1 MLIMRTECL
10 AWNKMSCI
18 RPAAMI
24 QARDLMMDRIPPMIM
39 RSLRPW
45 SWMNLPSKVS
55 LVILLIVGLS
65 ALSGEYLDRGFVSD
79 LARQNFQEELTA
91 VVRQI
96 GADIT
101 GAAELANTA
110 SRQMELDRLMA
121 NRPDLI
127 DVAIYVF
134 SAEQPARPTLLANA
148 GNTTLPGLEQ
158 APEVVERA
166 ITLGAAITDPQRDSQ
181 HRLRVASPISVDGRL
196 IGAAYAEFSTAQ
208 FDEVL
213 EYQHQLS
220 LSRRVITGAVIV
232 LAINVFLYWY
242 VHRPV
247 GALLT
252 AVKAVTEGTMTTTVP
267 VNGDDEIGTLASRF
281 NRMVERI
288 RTTTNENARLFEA
301 LQHAHNGLQV
311 KVDEATAEIRQKN
324 RELARSNELLSTAQ
338 RDAARAQR
346 LSAIGQLAAT
356 VAHKIGTPLTA
367 LSGHIQ
373 LLQEDPDLTADAR
386 RRLQIVEGQIEQ
398 TSRIIQDLLIYGR
411 KPEPM
416 FEPMDLNACVED
428 CLSLMSPEIAR
439 RNVTLLADFNGS
451 PMIIYGDSQQLQEVF
466 CNLIDNAIDAMPTG
480 GTLTIRGRPM
490 DPERVPAHPADSPGS
505 YAVDIFDTG
514 QGIPRDMMDQIFQP
528 FFTTKKAGRGTGLG
542 LAIAAETIRAHGGAM
557 AVESEPGK
565 GSHFTV
571 TLPVAVRP
579 IAKG

>member
-1 MLIMRTECL
+1 
-10 AWNKMSCI
+10 
-18 RPAAMI
+18 MI
-24 QARDLMMDRIPPMIM
+24 DRILHGV
-39 RSLRPW
+39 RQSLQPW
-45 SWMNLPSKVS
+45 SGMSLPTKVS

-65 ALSGEYLDRGFVSD
+65 ALSGEYLDRGYVSD
-79 LARQNFQEELTA
+79 LARQNFQEELAA

-101 GAAELANTA
+101 VAAEFVNTDA
-110 SRQMELDRLMA
+110 RQMELDRLMA

-127 DVAIYVF
+127 DVALYVLSPER
-134 SAEQPARPTLLANA
+134 SAPPLLLASA
-148 GNTTLPGLEQ
+148 GNTTLPGLER

-166 ITLGAAITDPQRDSQ
+166 LRLGTAITDPQRDSQ
-181 HRLRVASPISVDGRL
+181 HRVKIAAPISVDGRMT
-196 IGAAYAEFSTAQ
+196 GAAYAEFSTAQ

-220 LSRRVITGAVIV
+220 SSRRVITGAVIV

-267 VNGDDEIGTLASRF
+267 VGGDDEIGTLASRF

-288 RTTTNENARLFEA
+288 QTTTNENARLFDA
-301 LQHAHNGLQV
+301 LQQAHNDLQR

-324 RELARSNELLSTAQ
+324 RELARTNELLSSAQ

-356 VAHKIGTPLTA
+356 IAHKIGTPLTA

-373 LLQEDPDLTADAR
+373 LLQEDTDLTKDAR
-386 RRLQIVEGQIEQ
+386 RRLQIVEGQIDQ

-411 KPEPM
+411 KPEPIL
-416 FEPMDLNACVED
+416 EPLDLKACVED
-428 CLSLMSPEIAR
+428 CLSLMRPEIAR
-439 RNVTLLADFNGS
+439 RNVILLADFNDT
-451 PMIIYGDSQQLQEVF
+451 PFMVRGDSQQLQEVF
-466 CNLIDNAIDAMPTG
+466 CNLIDNAIDAMPEAG
-480 GTLTIRGRPM
+480 SLTIRMRPVDM
-490 DPERVPAHPADSPGS
+490 PRNFPQPADQLES
-505 YAVDIFDTG
+505 YAVDIIDTG
-514 QGIPRDMMDQIFQP
+514 QGIPRDRMNQIFQP
-528 FFTTKKAGRGTGLG
+528 FFTTKKAGQGTGLG
-542 LAIAAETIRAHGGAM
+542 LAIAAETIRAHGGEM

-565 GSHFTV
+565 GSRFTV
-571 TLPVAVRP
+571 ILPL
-579 IAKG
+579 AKG

>member
-1 MLIMRTECL
+1 
-10 AWNKMSCI
+10 
-18 RPAAMI
+18 MI

-65 ALSGEYLDRGFVSD
+65 ALSGEYLDRGYVSD

-480 GTLTIRGRPM
+480 GTLTIRVRPM
-490 DPERVPAHPADSPGS
+490 DPERVPAHQADSPGS

>member
-1 MLIMRTECL
+1 MPIMWTDCL
-10 AWNKMSCI
+10 PQNNMSFVQ
-18 RPAAMI
+18 PAAI
-24 QARDLMMDRIPPMIM
+24 TRAHDLMIDRILTMTR

-45 SWMNLPSKVS
+45 SWMSLPSKVS

-65 ALSGEYLDRGFVSD
+65 ALSGEYLDRGYVSD

-110 SRQMELDRLMA
+110 SRQMELERLMA

-134 SAEQPARPTLLANA
+134 SPEQPARPTLLANA

-166 ITLGAAITDPQRDSQ
+166 TALGTAITDSQRDLQ
-181 HRLRVASPISVDGRL
+181 HRLRVASPISVDGRV

-232 LAINVFLYWY
+232 LAINIFLYWY

-267 VNGDDEIGTLASRF
+267 VSGDDEIGTLASRF

-288 RTTTNENARLFEA
+288 RTTTDENAHLFEA
-301 LQHAHNGLQV
+301 LQHAHTGLQV

-373 LLQEDPDLTADAR
+373 LLQEDPELTADAR

-411 KPEPM
+411 KPEPV

-428 CLSLMSPEIAR
+428 CLSLMRPEIAR
-439 RNVTLLADFNGS
+439 RDVTLLTDFNGTL
-451 PMIIYGDSQQLQEVF
+451 MTIHGDAQQLQEAF
-466 CNLIDNAIDAMPTG
+466 CNLIDNAIDAMSMG
-480 GTLTIRGRPM
+480 GTLTIRVHQIAG
-490 DPERVPAHPADSPGS
+490 ERRPAHQADQPGS
-505 YAVDIFDTG
+505 YAVDIIDTG
-514 QGIPRDMMDQIFQP
+514 QGIPRDMMDQIFEP
-528 FFTTKKAGRGTGLG
+528 FFTTKKAGLGTGLG
-542 LAIAAETIRAHGGAM
+542 LAIAAETIRAHGGSM

-571 TLPVAVRP
+571 ALPLAVRP

>member
-1 MLIMRTECL
+1 MSPRAISLM
-10 AWNKMSCI
+10 AWAH
-18 RPAAMI
+18 RPNMI
-24 QARDLMMDRIPPMIM
+24 SRVLPMTM
-39 RSLRPW
+39 RSLTPW
-45 SWMNLPSKVS
+45 SRMSLPTKVS

-65 ALSGEYLDRGFVSD
+65 ALSGEYLDRGYVSE

-101 GAAELANTA
+101 IPGEFMNTPA
-110 SRQMELDRLMA
+110 RQMDLDRLMA

-127 DVAIYVF
+127 DVALYGLNPD
-134 SAEQPARPTLLANA
+134 QPLRPTLLASA

-158 APEVVERA
+158 AHDVVERA
-166 ITLGAAITDPQRDSQ
+166 LRLGIVVTDPQRDSQ
-181 HRLRVASPISVDGRL
+181 HRLKIASPISVDGRL

-213 EYQHQLS
+213 DYQHQLS

-252 AVKAVTEGTMTTTVP
+252 AVKAVTAGTMTTTVP

-281 NRMVERI
+281 NVMVERI
-288 RTTTNENARLFEA
+288 RTATEENARLFEA
-301 LQHAHNGLQV
+301 LQHAHKGLQV
-311 KVDEATAEIRQKN
+311 RVEEATAEIRQKN
-324 RELARSNELLSTAQ
+324 RELGRTNELLSSAQ
-338 RDAARAQR
+338 RDAARAQL

-356 VAHKIGTPLTA
+356 VSHKIGTPLTA

-373 LLQEDPDLTADAR
+373 LLQEDPELTHDAR

-411 KPEPM
+411 KPEPVLA
-416 FEPMDLNACVED
+416 PLDLKACVND
-428 CLSLMSPEIAR
+428 CISLLRPEITR
-439 RNVTLLADFNGS
+439 RQVTLLTDFNGCPS
-451 PMIIYGDSQQLQEVF
+451 TIHGDSQQLQEVF
-466 CNLIDNAIDAMPTG
+466 CNLIDNALDAMPEA
-480 GTLTIRGRPM
+480 GTLTIRLHPINAHHM
-490 DPERVPAHPADSPGS
+490 PASAAEQPDS
-505 YAVDIFDTG
+505 YAVDIMDTG
-514 QGIPRDMMDQIFQP
+514 QGMPPEMMGQIFQP

-542 LAIAAETIRAHGGAM
+542 LAIAAETIRAHGGAI

-565 GSHFTV
+565 GSRFTV
-571 TLPVAVRP
+571 TLPL
-579 IAKG
+579 AKG

>member
-1 MLIMRTECL
+1 
-10 AWNKMSCI
+10 MSFVQ
-18 RPAAMI
+18 PAAMI
-24 QARDLMMDRIPPMIM
+24 HAHDLMMDRILPMTM
-39 RSLRPW
+39 RFLRPW

-65 ALSGEYLDRGFVSD
+65 ALSGEYLDRGYVSD

-181 HRLRVASPISVDGRL
+181 HRLRVASPISVDGRV

-232 LAINVFLYWY
+232 LAINIFLYWY

-411 KPEPM
+411 KPEPV
-416 FEPMDLNACVED
+416 FELMDLNACVED

-451 PMIIYGDSQQLQEVF
+451 PRTIYGDSQQLQEVF

-480 GTLTIRGRPM
+480 GTLTIRVHPM
-490 DPERVPAHPADSPGS
+490 DAERTPAHEADSPGS
-505 YAVDIFDTG
+505 YAIDIIDTG

-542 LAIAAETIRAHGGAM
+542 LAIAAETIRSHGGAM

-571 TLPVAVRP
+571 IFPAAVRP

>member
-1 MLIMRTECL
+1 MLNRVL
-10 AWNKMSCI
+10 
-18 RPAAMI
+18 PAAKRLLQPWRGM
-24 QARDLMMDRIPPMIM
+24 
-39 RSLRPW
+39 SLPT
-45 SWMNLPSKVS
+45 KVS

-65 ALSGEYLDRGFVSD
+65 ALSGEYLDRGYVSD

-101 GAAELANTA
+101 VAADFANTEA
-110 SRQMELDRLMA
+110 RQMGLDRLMA

-127 DVAIYVF
+127 DVALYAF
-134 SAEQPARPTLLANA
+134 SPDQSAPPVLLASA
-148 GNTTLPGLEQ
+148 GNTTLPGLER

-166 ITLGAAITDPQRDSQ
+166 IRLGTAITDPQRDSQ
-181 HRLRVASPISVDGRL
+181 HRVRIASPISVDGR
-196 IGAAYAEFSTAQ
+196 ITGAAYAEFSTAQ

-220 LSRRVITGAVIV
+220 LSRRVITGAVIA

-267 VNGDDEIGTLASRF
+267 VSGDDEIGTLASRF

-288 RTTTNENARLFEA
+288 RTTTNENARLFDA
-301 LQHAHNGLQV
+301 LQQAHNDLQV

-324 RELARSNELLSTAQ
+324 RELARTNELLSSAQ

-356 VAHKIGTPLTA
+356 IAHKIGTPLTA

-373 LLQEDPDLTADAR
+373 LLQEDPDLTKDAR
-386 RRLQIVEGQIEQ
+386 RRLQIVEGQIDQ
-398 TSRIIQDLLIYGR
+398 TSHIIQDLLIYGR
-411 KPEPM
+411 KPEPIL
-416 FEPMDLNACVED
+416 ECMDLKACVED
-428 CLSLMSPEIAR
+428 CLSLMRPEIAR
-439 RNVTLLADFNGS
+439 RNVILLTDFHDT
-451 PMIIYGDSQQLQEVF
+451 PFMVRGDSQQLQEVF
-466 CNLIDNAIDAMPTG
+466 CNLIDNALDAMPEA
-480 GTLTIRGRPM
+480 GTLTIRMHPSGGRASSLQPIDM
-490 DPERVPAHPADSPGS
+490 PES
-505 YAVDIFDTG
+505 YAVDIIDTG
-514 QGIPRDMMDQIFQP
+514 QGIPRDRLDQIFQP

-542 LAIAAETIRAHGGAM
+542 LAIAAETIRAHGGEM

-565 GSHFTV
+565 GSRFTV
-571 TLPVAVRP
+571 TLPS
-579 IAKG
+579 AKG

>member
-1 MLIMRTECL
+1 MACVWAWTCDVML
-10 AWNKMSCI
+10 N
-18 RPAAMI
+18 
-24 QARDLMMDRIPPMIM
+24 RIVPLV
-39 RSLRPW
+39 RRLLQPW
-45 SWMNLPSKVS
+45 SGMSLPTKVS

-65 ALSGEYLDRGFVSD
+65 ALSGEYLDRGYVSD
-79 LARQNFQEELTA
+79 LARQNFQDELAA

-101 GAAELANTA
+101 VAAEFANTNA
-110 SRQMELDRLMA
+110 RQMELDRLMA

-127 DVAIYVF
+127 DVALYAF
-134 SAEQPARPTLLANA
+134 SPEESTPPVLLASA
-148 GNTTLPGLEQ
+148 GNTTLPGLER

-166 ITLGAAITDPQRDSQ
+166 IRLGTAITDPQRDSQ
-181 HRLRVASPISVDGRL
+181 HRVRIASPISVDGRVT
-196 IGAAYAEFSTAQ
+196 GAAYAEFSTAQ

-232 LAINVFLYWY
+232 LAINIFLYWY

-267 VNGDDEIGTLASRF
+267 VGGDDEIGTLASRF

-288 RTTTNENARLFEA
+288 RTTTDENARLFHA
-301 LQHAHNGLQV
+301 LQQAHNGLQV

-324 RELARSNELLSTAQ
+324 RELARTNELLSSAQ

-346 LSAIGQLAAT
+346 LSAIGQLAAS

-386 RRLQIVEGQIEQ
+386 RRLQIVEGQIDQ

-411 KPEPM
+411 KPEPILGS
-416 FEPMDLNACVED
+416 MDLKACVED
-428 CLSLMSPEIAR
+428 CLSLMRPEIAR
-439 RNVTLLADFNGS
+439 RNVILLTDFKDM
-451 PMIIYGDSQQLQEVF
+451 PFTVHGDSPQLQEVF
-466 CNLIDNAIDAMPTG
+466 CNLIDNAIDAMPEAG
-480 GTLTIRGRPM
+480 SLTIRMCPTSTR
-490 DPERVPAHPADSPGS
+490 HSSPQPTGQPDS
-505 YAVDIFDTG
+505 YAVDIIDTG
-514 QGIPRDMMDQIFQP
+514 QGIPRDRLDQIFQP
-528 FFTTKKAGRGTGLG
+528 FFTTKKAGHGTGLG
-542 LAIAAETIRAHGGAM
+542 LAIAAETIRAHGGEM

-565 GSHFTV
+565 GSRFTV
-571 TLPVAVRP
+571 ILPQ
-579 IAKG
+579 AKG

>member
-1 MLIMRTECL
+1 MLNRVL
-10 AWNKMSCI
+10 
-18 RPAAMI
+18 PAAKRLLQPWRGM
-24 QARDLMMDRIPPMIM
+24 
-39 RSLRPW
+39 SLPT
-45 SWMNLPSKVS
+45 KVS

-65 ALSGEYLDRGFVSD
+65 ALSGEYLDRGYVSD

-101 GAAELANTA
+101 VAADFANTEA
-110 SRQMELDRLMA
+110 RQMGLDRLMA

-127 DVAIYVF
+127 DVALYAF
-134 SAEQPARPTLLANA
+134 SPDQSAPPVLLASA
-148 GNTTLPGLEQ
+148 GNTTLPGLER

-166 ITLGAAITDPQRDSQ
+166 IRLGTAITDPQRDSQ
-181 HRLRVASPISVDGRL
+181 HRVRIASPISVDGR
-196 IGAAYAEFSTAQ
+196 ITGAAYAEFSTAQ

-220 LSRRVITGAVIV
+220 LSRRVITGAVIA

-267 VNGDDEIGTLASRF
+267 VSGDDEIGTLASRF

-288 RTTTNENARLFEA
+288 RTTTNENARLFDA
-301 LQHAHNGLQV
+301 LQQAHNDLQV

-324 RELARSNELLSTAQ
+324 RELARTNELLSSAQ

-356 VAHKIGTPLTA
+356 IAHKIGTPLTA

-373 LLQEDPDLTADAR
+373 LLQEDPDLTKDAR
-386 RRLQIVEGQIEQ
+386 RRLQIVEGQIDQ
-398 TSRIIQDLLIYGR
+398 TSHIIQDLLIYGR
-411 KPEPM
+411 KPEPIL
-416 FEPMDLNACVED
+416 ECMDLKACVED
-428 CLSLMSPEIAR
+428 CLSLMRPEIAR
-439 RNVTLLADFNGS
+439 RNVILLTDFHDT
-451 PMIIYGDSQQLQEVF
+451 PFTVRGDSQQLQEVF
-466 CNLIDNAIDAMPTG
+466 CNLIDNALDAMPEA
-480 GTLTIRGRPM
+480 GTLTIRMHPSGGRASSLQPIDM
-490 DPERVPAHPADSPGS
+490 PES
-505 YAVDIFDTG
+505 YAVDIIDTG
-514 QGIPRDMMDQIFQP
+514 QGIPRDRLDQIFQP

-542 LAIAAETIRAHGGAM
+542 LAIAAETIRAHGGEM

-565 GSHFTV
+565 GSRFTV
-571 TLPVAVRP
+571 ILPS
-579 IAKG
+579 AKG

>member
-1 MLIMRTECL
+1 
-10 AWNKMSCI
+10 
-18 RPAAMI
+18 MI

-65 ALSGEYLDRGFVSD
+65 ALSGEYLDRGYVSD

-101 GAAELANTA
+101 GAAELANTT

-281 NRMVERI
+281 NRMVDRI

>member
-1 MLIMRTECL
+1 MLNRVL
-10 AWNKMSCI
+10 
-18 RPAAMI
+18 PAAKRLLQPWRGM
-24 QARDLMMDRIPPMIM
+24 
-39 RSLRPW
+39 SLPT
-45 SWMNLPSKVS
+45 KVS

-65 ALSGEYLDRGFVSD
+65 ALSGEYLDRGYVSD

-101 GAAELANTA
+101 VAADFANTEA
-110 SRQMELDRLMA
+110 RQMGLDRLMA

-127 DVAIYVF
+127 DVALYAF
-134 SAEQPARPTLLANA
+134 SPDQSAPPVLLASA
-148 GNTTLPGLEQ
+148 GNTTLPGLER

-166 ITLGAAITDPQRDSQ
+166 IRLGTAITDPQRDSQ
-181 HRLRVASPISVDGRL
+181 HRVRIASPISVDGR
-196 IGAAYAEFSTAQ
+196 ITGAAYAEFSTAQ

-220 LSRRVITGAVIV
+220 LSRRVITGAVIA

-267 VNGDDEIGTLASRF
+267 VSGDDEIGTLASRF

-288 RTTTNENARLFEA
+288 RTTTNENARLFDA
-301 LQHAHNGLQV
+301 LQQAHNDLQV

-324 RELARSNELLSTAQ
+324 RELARTNELLSSAQ

-356 VAHKIGTPLTA
+356 IAHKIGTPLTA

-373 LLQEDPDLTADAR
+373 LLQEDPDLTKDAR
-386 RRLQIVEGQIEQ
+386 RRLQIVEGQIDQ
-398 TSRIIQDLLIYGR
+398 TSHIIQDLLIYGR
-411 KPEPM
+411 KPEPIL
-416 FEPMDLNACVED
+416 ECMDLKACVED
-428 CLSLMSPEIAR
+428 CLSLMRPEIAR
-439 RNVTLLADFNGS
+439 RNVILLTDFHDT
-451 PMIIYGDSQQLQEVF
+451 PFTVPGDSQQLQEVF
-466 CNLIDNAIDAMPTG
+466 CNLIDNALDAMPEA
-480 GTLTIRGRPM
+480 GTLTIRMHPSGGRASSLQPIDM
-490 DPERVPAHPADSPGS
+490 PES
-505 YAVDIFDTG
+505 YAVDIIDTG
-514 QGIPRDMMDQIFQP
+514 QGIPRDRLDQIFQP

-542 LAIAAETIRAHGGAM
+542 LAIAAETIRAHGGEM

-565 GSHFTV
+565 GSRFTV
-571 TLPVAVRP
+571 TLPS
-579 IAKG
+579 AKG

>member
-1 MLIMRTECL
+1 
-10 AWNKMSCI
+10 
-18 RPAAMI
+18 
-24 QARDLMMDRIPPMIM
+24 
-39 RSLRPW
+39 
-45 SWMNLPSKVS
+45 
-55 LVILLIVGLS
+55 
-65 ALSGEYLDRGFVSD
+65 
-79 LARQNFQEELTA
+79 
-91 VVRQI
+91 
-96 GADIT
+96 
-101 GAAELANTA
+101 
-110 SRQMELDRLMA
+110 
-121 NRPDLI
+121 
-127 DVAIYVF
+127 
-134 SAEQPARPTLLANA
+134 LLANA

-166 ITLGAAITDPQRDSQ
+166 IKLGTAITDPQRDSH
-181 HRLRVASPISVDGRL
+181 HRLRVASPISVDGRV

-232 LAINVFLYWY
+232 LAINIFLYWY

-267 VNGDDEIGTLASRF
+267 VTGDDEIGTLASRF

-288 RTTTNENARLFEA
+288 RTTTDENAHLFEA
-301 LQHAHNGLQV
+301 LQQAHNGLQV

-411 KPEPM
+411 KPEPVL
-416 FEPMDLNACVED
+416 EPMDLNACVED
-428 CLSLMSPEIAR
+428 CLSLMRPEIAR
-439 RNVTLLADFNGS
+439 RNVTVLADFNGS
-451 PMIIYGDSQQLQEVF
+451 PMTIHGDSQQLQEAF
-466 CNLIDNAIDAMPTG
+466 CNLIDNAIDSMPMG
-480 GTLTIRGRPM
+480 GTLTIGVHQRCGGRT
-490 DPERVPAHPADSPGS
+490 PAHQGDEPDS
-505 YAVDIFDTG
+505 YAVDIVDTG
-514 QGIPRDMMDQIFQP
+514 QGIPRDMMEQIFQP
-528 FFTTKKAGRGTGLG
+528 FVTTKKAGRGTGLG

-571 TLPVAVRP
+571 TLPIAVPP

>member
-1 MLIMRTECL
+1 
-10 AWNKMSCI
+10 MSCV

-65 ALSGEYLDRGFVSD
+65 ALSGEYLDRGYVSD

-281 NRMVERI
+281 NRMVDRI

-480 GTLTIRGRPM
+480 GTLTIRVRPM
-490 DPERVPAHPADSPGS
+490 DPERVPAHQADSPGS

>member
-1 MLIMRTECL
+1 
-10 AWNKMSCI
+10 MSFVQ
-18 RPAAMI
+18 PAAMI
-24 QARDLMMDRIPPMIM
+24 QAHDLMMDRILPMTM
-39 RSLRPW
+39 QSLRPW

-65 ALSGEYLDRGFVSD
+65 ALSGEYLDRGYVSD

-181 HRLRVASPISVDGRL
+181 HRLRVASPISVDGRV

-232 LAINVFLYWY
+232 LAINIFLYWY

-301 LQHAHNGLQV
+301 LQHAHNGLQL
-311 KVDEATAEIRQKN
+311 KVDEATAEVRQKN

-480 GTLTIRGRPM
+480 GTLTIRVHPM
-490 DPERVPAHPADSPGS
+490 DPERTPAHQAEPAGS
-505 YAVDIFDTG
+505 YAVDIIDTG

-571 TLPVAVRP
+571 TLPAAVRP

>member
-1 MLIMRTECL
+1 MLNRVL
-10 AWNKMSCI
+10 
-18 RPAAMI
+18 PAAKRLLQPWRGM
-24 QARDLMMDRIPPMIM
+24 
-39 RSLRPW
+39 SLPT
-45 SWMNLPSKVS
+45 KVS

-65 ALSGEYLDRGFVSD
+65 ALSGEYLDRGYVSD

-101 GAAELANTA
+101 VAADFANTEA
-110 SRQMELDRLMA
+110 RQMGLDRLMA

-127 DVAIYVF
+127 DVALYAF
-134 SAEQPARPTLLANA
+134 SPDQSAPPVLLASA
-148 GNTTLPGLEQ
+148 GNTTLPGLER

-166 ITLGAAITDPQRDSQ
+166 IRLGTAITDPQRDSQ
-181 HRLRVASPISVDGRL
+181 HRVRIASPISVDGR
-196 IGAAYAEFSTAQ
+196 ITGAAYAEFSTAQ

-220 LSRRVITGAVIV
+220 LSRRVITGAVIA

-267 VNGDDEIGTLASRF
+267 VSGDDEIGTLASRF

-288 RTTTNENARLFEA
+288 RTTTNENARLFDA
-301 LQHAHNGLQV
+301 LQQAHNDLQV

-324 RELARSNELLSTAQ
+324 RELARTNELLSSAQ

-356 VAHKIGTPLTA
+356 IAHKIGTPLTA

-373 LLQEDPDLTADAR
+373 LLQEDPDLTKDAR
-386 RRLQIVEGQIEQ
+386 RRLQIVEGQIDQ
-398 TSRIIQDLLIYGR
+398 TSHIIQDLLIYGR
-411 KPEPM
+411 KPEPIL
-416 FEPMDLNACVED
+416 ECMDLKACVED
-428 CLSLMSPEIAR
+428 CLSLMRPEIAR
-439 RNVTLLADFNGS
+439 RNVILLTDFHDT
-451 PMIIYGDSQQLQEVF
+451 PFMVRGDSQQLQEVF
-466 CNLIDNAIDAMPTG
+466 CNLIDNALDAMPEA
-480 GTLTIRGRPM
+480 GTLTIRMHPSGGRASSLQPLDM
-490 DPERVPAHPADSPGS
+490 PES
-505 YAVDIFDTG
+505 YAVDIIDTG
-514 QGIPRDMMDQIFQP
+514 QGIPRDRLDQIFQP

-542 LAIAAETIRAHGGAM
+542 LAIAAETIRAHGGEM

-565 GSHFTV
+565 GSRFTV
-571 TLPVAVRP
+571 ILPS
-579 IAKG
+579 AKG

>member
-1 MLIMRTECL
+1 MLNRVL
-10 AWNKMSCI
+10 
-18 RPAAMI
+18 PAAKRLLQPWRGM
-24 QARDLMMDRIPPMIM
+24 
-39 RSLRPW
+39 SLPT
-45 SWMNLPSKVS
+45 KVS

-65 ALSGEYLDRGFVSD
+65 ALSGEYLDRGYVSD

-101 GAAELANTA
+101 VAADFANTEA
-110 SRQMELDRLMA
+110 RQMGLDRLMA

-127 DVAIYVF
+127 DVALYAF
-134 SAEQPARPTLLANA
+134 SPDQSAPPVLLASA
-148 GNTTLPGLEQ
+148 GNTTLPGLER

-166 ITLGAAITDPQRDSQ
+166 IRLGTAITDPQRDSQ
-181 HRLRVASPISVDGRL
+181 HRVRIASPISVDGR
-196 IGAAYAEFSTAQ
+196 ITGAAYAEFSTAQ

-220 LSRRVITGAVIV
+220 LSRRVITGAVIA

-267 VNGDDEIGTLASRF
+267 VSGDDEIGTLASRF

-288 RTTTNENARLFEA
+288 RTTTNENARLFDA
-301 LQHAHNGLQV
+301 LQQAHNDLQV

-324 RELARSNELLSTAQ
+324 RELARTNELLSSAQ

-356 VAHKIGTPLTA
+356 IAHKIGTPLTA

-373 LLQEDPDLTADAR
+373 LLQEDPDLTKDAR
-386 RRLQIVEGQIEQ
+386 RRLQIVEGQIDQ
-398 TSRIIQDLLIYGR
+398 TSHIIQDLLIYGR
-411 KPEPM
+411 KPEPIL
-416 FEPMDLNACVED
+416 ECMDLKACVED
-428 CLSLMSPEIAR
+428 CLSLMRPEIAR
-439 RNVTLLADFNGS
+439 RNVILLTDFHDT
-451 PMIIYGDSQQLQEVF
+451 PFMVRGDSQQLQEVF
-466 CNLIDNAIDAMPTG
+466 CNLIDNALDAMPEA
-480 GTLTIRGRPM
+480 GTLTIRMHPSGGRASSLQPIDM
-490 DPERVPAHPADSPGS
+490 PES
-505 YAVDIFDTG
+505 YAVDIIDTG
-514 QGIPRDMMDQIFQP
+514 QGIPRDRLDQIFQP

-542 LAIAAETIRAHGGAM
+542 LAIAAETIRAHGGEM

-565 GSHFTV
+565 GSRFTV
-571 TLPVAVRP
+571 ILPS
-579 IAKG
+579 AKG

>member
-1 MLIMRTECL
+1 
-10 AWNKMSCI
+10 MSCV

-65 ALSGEYLDRGFVSD
+65 ALSGEYLDRGYVSD

>member
-10 AWNKMSCI
+10 AWNKMSCV

-65 ALSGEYLDRGFVSD
+65 ALSGEYLDRGYVSD

-480 GTLTIRGRPM
+480 GTLTIRVRPM
-490 DPERVPAHPADSPGS
+490 DPERVPAHQADSPGS

-528 FFTTKKAGRGTGLG
+528 FFTTKAGRGTGLG

>member
-1 MLIMRTECL
+1 MLNRVL
-10 AWNKMSCI
+10 
-18 RPAAMI
+18 PAAKRLLQPWRGM
-24 QARDLMMDRIPPMIM
+24 
-39 RSLRPW
+39 SLPT
-45 SWMNLPSKVS
+45 KVS

-65 ALSGEYLDRGFVSD
+65 ALSGEYLDRGYVSD

-101 GAAELANTA
+101 VAADFANTEA
-110 SRQMELDRLMA
+110 RQMGLDRLMA

-127 DVAIYVF
+127 DVALYAF
-134 SAEQPARPTLLANA
+134 SPDQSAPPVLLASA
-148 GNTTLPGLEQ
+148 GNTTLPGLER

-166 ITLGAAITDPQRDSQ
+166 IRLGTAITDPQRDSQ
-181 HRLRVASPISVDGRL
+181 HRVRIASPISVDGR
-196 IGAAYAEFSTAQ
+196 ITGAAYAEFSTAQ

-220 LSRRVITGAVIV
+220 LSRRVITGAVIA

-267 VNGDDEIGTLASRF
+267 VSGDDEIGTLASRF

-288 RTTTNENARLFEA
+288 RTTTNENARLFDA
-301 LQHAHNGLQV
+301 LQQAHNDLQV

-324 RELARSNELLSTAQ
+324 RELARTNELLSSAQ

-356 VAHKIGTPLTA
+356 IAHKIGTPLTA

-373 LLQEDPDLTADAR
+373 LLQEDPDLTKDAR
-386 RRLQIVEGQIEQ
+386 RRLQIVEGQIDQ
-398 TSRIIQDLLIYGR
+398 TSHIIQDLLIYGR
-411 KPEPM
+411 KPEPIL
-416 FEPMDLNACVED
+416 ECMDLKACVED
-428 CLSLMSPEIAR
+428 CLSLMRPEIAR
-439 RNVTLLADFNGS
+439 RNVILLTDFHDT
-451 PMIIYGDSQQLQEVF
+451 PFTVPGDSQQLQEVF
-466 CNLIDNAIDAMPTG
+466 CNLIDNALDAMPEA
-480 GTLTIRGRPM
+480 GTLTIRMHPSGGRASSLQPIDM
-490 DPERVPAHPADSPGS
+490 PES
-505 YAVDIFDTG
+505 YAVDIIDTG
-514 QGIPRDMMDQIFQP
+514 QGIPRDRLDQIFQP

-542 LAIAAETIRAHGGAM
+542 LAIAAETIRAHGGEM

-565 GSHFTV
+565 GSRFTV
-571 TLPVAVRP
+571 ILPS
-579 IAKG
+579 AKG

>member
-1 MLIMRTECL
+1 
-10 AWNKMSCI
+10 MS
-18 RPAAMI
+18 
-24 QARDLMMDRIPPMIM
+24 
-39 RSLRPW
+39 
-45 SWMNLPSKVS
+45 LPTKVS

-65 ALSGEYLDRGFVSD
+65 ALSGEYLDRGYVSD

-101 GAAELANTA
+101 VAAEFANTDA
-110 SRQMELDRLMA
+110 RQMELDRLMA

-127 DVAIYVF
+127 DVALYAF
-134 SAEQPARPTLLANA
+134 SPEQSTPPVLLASA
-148 GNTTLPGLEQ
+148 GNTTLPGLER

-166 ITLGAAITDPQRDSQ
+166 LRLRTAIADPQRDSQ
-181 HRLRVASPISVDGRL
+181 HRVRIASPISVDGRVT
-196 IGAAYAEFSTAQ
+196 GAAYAEFSTAQ

-267 VNGDDEIGTLASRF
+267 VSGDDEIGTLASRF

-288 RTTTNENARLFEA
+288 RTTTDENARLFEA
-301 LQHAHNGLQV
+301 LQQAHNDLQV
-311 KVDEATAEIRQKN
+311 RVDDATAEIRQKN
-324 RELARSNELLSTAQ
+324 RELARTNELLSSAQ

-356 VAHKIGTPLTA
+356 IAHKIGTPLTA

-373 LLQEDPDLTADAR
+373 LLQEDPDLTKDAR
-386 RRLQIVEGQIEQ
+386 RRLQIVEGQIDQ
-398 TSRIIQDLLIYGR
+398 TSHIIQDLLIYGR
-411 KPEPM
+411 KPEPIL
-416 FEPMDLNACVED
+416 ESMDLKACVED
-428 CLSLMSPEIAR
+428 CLSLMRPEIAR
-439 RNVTLLADFNGS
+439 RNVILLTDFNDT
-451 PMIIYGDSQQLQEVF
+451 PFTVLGDSSQLQEVF
-466 CNLIDNAIDAMPTG
+466 CNLIDNAIDAMPEAG
-480 GTLTIRGRPM
+480 NLTIRM
-490 DPERVPAHPADSPGS
+490 HPADTSQPTDRPDS
-505 YAVDIFDTG
+505 YAVDIIDTG
-514 QGIPRDMMDQIFQP
+514 QGIPQDRLDQIFQP
-528 FFTTKKAGRGTGLG
+528 FFTTKTAGRGTGLG
-542 LAIAAETIRAHGGAM
+542 LAIAAETIRAHGGEM

-565 GSHFTV
+565 GSRFTV
-571 TLPVAVRP
+571 MLPL
-579 IAKG
+579 AKG

>member
-1 MLIMRTECL
+1 
-10 AWNKMSCI
+10 
-18 RPAAMI
+18 MI
-24 QARDLMMDRIPPMIM
+24 QARDLMMDRILPMIM

-65 ALSGEYLDRGFVSD
+65 ALSGEYLDRGYVSD

>member
-10 AWNKMSCI
+10 AWNKMSCV

-65 ALSGEYLDRGFVSD
+65 ALSGEYLDRGYVSD

-281 NRMVERI
+281 NRMVDRI

-480 GTLTIRGRPM
+480 GTLTIRVRPM
-490 DPERVPAHPADSPGS
+490 DPERVPAHQADSPGS